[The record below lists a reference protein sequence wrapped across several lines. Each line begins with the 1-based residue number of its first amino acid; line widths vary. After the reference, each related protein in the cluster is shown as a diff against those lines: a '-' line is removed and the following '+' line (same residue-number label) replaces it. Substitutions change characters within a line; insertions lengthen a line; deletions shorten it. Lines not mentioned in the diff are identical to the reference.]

1 MRPAKVTDE
10 QLYEDLAGVFRRKG
24 YDGTSYS
31 DIMEATGLVKAS
43 LYHRFPGG
51 KEEMVNAIL
60 SRVDKEF
67 VDYVLAPAFAE
78 GNAQE
83 RAEQVAE
90 RLEEFYAGGKR
101 WCLLDTLTL
110 AESKETMS
118 HARSSMEFW
127 VEAFARIARDAGV
140 PRAEAK
146 KRAQDSVAAIEGGLV
161 ASRVL
166 QNQGPFLRAMAGLA
180 ERLTG
185 R

>member
-1 MRPAKVTDE
+1 MRPAKVTDA
-10 QLYEDLAGVFRRKG
+10 QLYEDLAAVFRRKG
-24 YDGTSYS
+24 YAGTSYS
-31 DIMEATGLVKAS
+31 DIREATGLVKAS

-60 SRVDKEF
+60 RRVDKHF
-67 VDYVLAPAFAE
+67 VDYLLAPAFAE

-90 RLEEFYAGGKR
+90 RLEEFYAGGKQ

-127 VEAFARIARDAGV
+127 VQAFARIARDAGV
-140 PRAEAK
+140 PRAEAR
-146 KRAQDSVAAIEGGLV
+146 KRAEDGVAAIEGGLV

-166 QNQGPFLRAMAGLA
+166 RNQGPFLRTMAGLA

>member
-1 MRPAKVTDE
+1 MRPAKVTDA
-10 QLYEDLAGVFRRKG
+10 QLYEDLAAVFRRKG
-24 YDGTSYS
+24 YAGTSYS
-31 DIMEATGLVKAS
+31 DIIEATGLVKAS

-51 KEEMVNAIL
+51 KDEMVNAIL
-60 SRVDKEF
+60 RRVDKQF
-67 VDYVLAPAFAE
+67 ADYVLAPALAE
-78 GNAQE
+78 GNARE

-90 RLEEFYAGGKR
+90 RIEEFYAGGKQ

-110 AESKETMS
+110 AESKKTMS

-127 VEAFARIARDAGV
+127 VQAFARIARDAGV

-146 KRAQDSVAAIEGGLV
+146 KRAEDAVAAIEGGLV

-166 QNQGPFLRAMAGLA
+166 QNQGPFLRTMAVLP